1 MYIIYIIEYMMYL
14 NNIKELDYNNIRVLK
29 KQIRKLKIK
38 KKI

>member
-29 KQIRKLKIK
+29 KQIRKLKTNK
-38 KKI
+38 K